1 MCRRAAVSVVLALAA
16 GCAHGRPGSEL
27 ASVAAWAVPGEVAP
41 GEGARIVL
49 EIRLASG
56 AHLSEDAPLSVEIEA
71 RNLAVA
77 RRVLGWADASVVDGT
92 TRLEVSARAV
102 ASGSALAEA
111 KLVYYVCTD
120 EQCTRQSATA
130 RVPLVV
136 R

>member
-1 MCRRAAVSVVLALAA
+1 MRRPAAVPVVLALAA
-16 GCAHGRPGSEL
+16 GCAHARPGSEL

-49 EIRLASG
+49 EIRFASG

-77 RRVLGWADASVVDGT
+77 RRVLTRADASVADGT
-92 TRLEVSARAV
+92 TRLEVPARAL
-102 ASGSALAEA
+102 ASGNALAEA
-111 KLVYYVCTD
+111 RLVYYVCTD
-120 EQCTRQSATA
+120 EQCTRQTSTA